1 MFVKNRYC
9 DLKFMCIHI
18 KIMVSIFI
26 KENNVMGKHG
36 LFKLMVTA
44 AAIGGVC
51 YAFRDKI
58 KETKVYKSLD
68 VEDKVEK
75 AKRTIKEK
83 IDSKDDKDRDYFT
96 LNDEKEDNPSED
108 TDTQAENEE
117 AATVDEA
124 SEDITAKVNNLLS
137 DIPEINISESELTPD
152 VQAENEEAATAD
164 EASEEETPIIYENE
178 GLSDTSEDLD
188 VIEEQDRLD
197 I

>member
-1 MFVKNRYC
+1 
-9 DLKFMCIHI
+9 
-18 KIMVSIFI
+18 
-26 KENNVMGKHG
+26 MGKHG

-58 KETKVYKSLD
+58 KETKIYKSLD

-75 AKRTIKEK
+75 AKRTIKDK
-83 IDSKDDKDRDYFT
+83 IDSKEDKDREYFT
-96 LNDEKEDNPSED
+96 LDDDKENNSSID
-108 TDTQAENEE
+108 TDAPTENEE

-124 SEDITAKVNNLLS
+124 PEDITAKVNDLLS

-152 VQAENEEAATAD
+152 VQAENEEAATVN
-164 EASEEETPIIYENE
+164 ETSEEESPIIYENE

-188 VIEEQDRLD
+188 VIEEQDKLD